1 MDEKTEPL
9 RALREGEII
18 LAKGTPHEVRIPC
31 AILSDGQRLITATGT
46 IQAFNQDERSHR
58 AGPTQ
63 LPRFLQ
69 ANSVKSALD
78 KELPG
83 PAQAPVLFTPLHGG
97 RAAHGFAAGFLTKSS
112 RAVLAARRTDPRW
125 RKTQEP
131 LAHAAER
138 LLGALAET
146 GEVALI
152 DEACGVVPEPDAYA
166 KTATDAGAAEA
177 IAELRQ
183 QLAIMGHNLER
194 AVVTARE
201 QSEGNARGWARVGEL
216 ERQLKALSAG
226 PVSPQQL
233 EWMKERMHD
242 PRDGEPTHYRTA
254 DVLREM
260 GQACGEWLACRIDGE
275 ARYCDIVRQHLKTL
289 PTAEPA
295 AAPGATP

>member
-1 MDEKTEPL
+1 M
-9 RALREGEII
+9 
-18 LAKGTPHEVRIPC
+18 
-31 AILSDGQRLITATGT
+31 
-46 IQAFNQDERSHR
+46 
-58 AGPTQ
+58 
-63 LPRFLQ
+63 
-69 ANSVKSALD
+69 
-78 KELPG
+78 PG

-233 EWMKERMHD
+233 EWMKERMREIASLHC
-242 PRDGEPTHYRTA
+242 RVRTRLSFEKA
-254 DVLREM
+254 YARVQTDVRETMKFTLEWDEFAYGRFDDLRLRLKRM
-260 GQACGEWLACRIDGE
+260 HKTALKE
-275 ARYCDIVRQHLKTL
+275 AREAGYDGSDTWTQ
-289 PTAEPA
+289 PPF
-295 AAPGATP
+295 PGMGFDDDEGDE